1 MKKLVMIL
9 IAFATLQLSAQ
20 EQKREMRK
28 ERTESKMDY
37 SPEEIAQLK
46 AKKMTL
52 KLDLNDKQQRE
63 VSSIFLEEAK
73 FRTAKKSGMSKDK
86 AEQSMSNEERLKM
99 KNERLDR
106 QIAMKKKMKTIL
118 SAEQYEKWEK
128 MGAKRGHKGEHKGS
142 HKKATH
148 KSKQ

>member
-28 ERTESKMDY
+28 DRTESKMDY

-73 FRTAKKSGMSKDK
+73 FRADKKSGMSKDK

>member
-1 MKKLVMIL
+1 MKKLVMIV

-20 EQKREMRK
+20 EQKTEMRK
-28 ERTESKMDY
+28 DRTESKMDY
-37 SPEEIAQLK
+37 SPEAMAQLK

-52 KLDLNDKQQRE
+52 KLDLSDKQQQE
-63 VSSIFLEEAK
+63 VSSLFLEEAK
-73 FRTAKKSGMSKDK
+73 FRADKKSDMSKDK
-86 AEQSMSNEERLKM
+86 AEQSISKEERLKL

-106 QIAMKKKMKTIL
+106 QISMKKKMKTIL

-128 MGAKRGHKGEHKGS
+128 IGAKRGHKGS
-142 HKKATH
+142 HKKGAH

>member
-9 IAFATLQLSAQ
+9 VAFATLQVSAQ

-28 ERTESKMDY
+28 DHAESKMQY
-37 SPEEIAQLK
+37 SPEEMAQLRTK
-46 AKKMTL
+46 QMTL
-52 KLDLNDKQQRE
+52 KLDLNDKQQKD
-63 VSSIFLEEAK
+63 VSVIFLEEAK
-73 FRTAKKSGMSKDK
+73 FRANKKAAMTKDK
-86 AEQSMSNEERLKM
+86 GEQSLSKEERLKM

-128 MGAKRGHKGEHKGS
+128 MGQKRGHKGA
-142 HKKATH
+142 HKKGPNKT
-148 KSKQ
+148 KQ